1 MSKPIGVRIDSRQE
15 EIWLKFKEFVEEKY
29 GKKHTV
35 LGNELVRALQLY
47 LDLYQKASKNNFESH
62 IIKKKAGEIEIKS
75 LKEISYDLL
84 NTLIAISGYAEN
96 LEEEI
101 KDEGAREKIRKIKDL
116 ATKSLKML
124 QERIE
129 GME

>member
-15 EIWLKFKEFVEEKY
+15 EVWLQFKQFVEEKY

-47 LDLYQKASKNNFESH
+47 LDLYKKAENNFETH
-62 IIKKKAGEIEIKS
+62 LIKKKAGEIEIKS
-75 LKEISYDLL
+75 LKEISFDLL
-84 NTLIAISGYAEN
+84 NTLIAIVGYAEN

-101 KDEGAREKIRKIKDL
+101 KKKEAREKLKTIKEL
-116 ATKSLKML
+116 ASRSLKML

-129 GME
+129 SME

>member
-15 EIWLKFKEFVEEKY
+15 EIWLQFKQFVEEKY

-47 LDLYQKASKNNFESH
+47 LDLYQRASKNNFETH
-62 IIKKKAGEIEIKS
+62 VIKKKAGEIEIKS

-84 NTLIAISGYAEN
+84 NTLIAIAGYAEN
-96 LEEEI
+96 LEEDI
-101 KDEGAREKIRKIKDL
+101 KNEKAREKIEVIKEL